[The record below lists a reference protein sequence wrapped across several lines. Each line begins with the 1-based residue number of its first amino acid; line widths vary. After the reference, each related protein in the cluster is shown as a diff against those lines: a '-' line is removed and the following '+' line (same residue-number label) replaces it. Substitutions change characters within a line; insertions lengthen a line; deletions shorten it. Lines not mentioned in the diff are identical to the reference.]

1 MEQLMN
7 FSNFLKLNESKDTVS
22 LDDAVNFFKKHC
34 KEYDIEQPLFRRMK
48 LKQAEYAMIDSS
60 DRIRKSLTGKD
71 YMMHIL
77 DRQTK
82 KLNPDYPLR
91 SNSSFFSM
99 DRESIL
105 PRFGDMYVIIP
116 IDGSVIAVSKKY
128 DDINYGKSN
137 EFRRVILGLDNAN
150 IQDDNFNYM
159 LKDIKIEIE
168 KEKYYF
174 ERTFP
179 DCKTYKDIEERLIQ
193 MCNLDDLGII
203 YTDIKDIQKNKIK
216 GEAWCKTKCLMIIE
230 SEWYDF
236 KEELKK
242 VH

>member
-1 MEQLMN
+1 MEQLMD
-7 FSNFLKLNESKDTVS
+7 FSEFLKLNESKDS
-22 LDDAVNFFKKHC
+22 IDLADAISFFKKNC
-34 KEYDIEQPLFRRMK
+34 DDYDVNNPLYRRMK
-48 LKQAEYAMIDSS
+48 LQQAEYVVIDSS

-99 DRESIL
+99 DRDSINT
-105 PRFGDMYVIIP
+105 RFGDMYVIVP

-128 DDINYGKSN
+128 EDINYGKSN
-137 EFRRVILGLDNAN
+137 EFKRLILGLDNAN

-193 MCNLDDLGII
+193 ICNLDDFGII
-203 YTDIKDIQKNKIK
+203 YTDIKDIQKNKIM
-216 GEAWCKTKCLMIIE
+216 GESWCKTKCLMIDYRLWI
-230 SEWYDF
+230 DF
-236 KEELKK
+236 KNELKK
-242 VH
+242 GE